1 MSGYDGASG
10 AGAVDVHAE
19 TLSRT
24 KVKAGVSQGADKSAG
39 IAAAVNYVD
48 QNDKAEAELAGDIKS
63 KGDVKVSAE
72 TKRPWQS
79 NLEGF
84 GENLAD
90 DLATI
95 FDPNNGFELSYLT
108 DSWTQ
113 TGGAG
118 EKVSGA
124 AALNIMEY
132 NHTAKATVKKDT
144 KVDIDNGNLDV
155 SAKNDIHTVNFSGD
169 IKAPIG
175 DQPGSLD
182 FWEDIGGSPFSGGGK
197 AALGGAALTVHQKN
211 TAEATVEDGVTV
223 TKAKDVSVTAENKG
237 SNLSMAAAGGKGQT
251 VAIDGTVNVNRFE
264 NTTKA
269 TVGKATINADGDVSV
284 SAEDNSKT
292 INIGGAIAVSEQAG
306 IGATVAYNHIDRQTE
321 ASLQGK
327 VTSTKDVSVTAKNT
341 GAIYAMSAA
350 GGVTMDS
357 TEANGAGSTGLKA
370 QEGEDSQST
379 SSIGELAEKLLNAG
393 KSDKDKKEIQ
403 KSDSALDTIAG
414 KDASMGENVGTS
426 KGGFATAANVSV
438 NRITDTAKA
447 YTKGNMVTADALA
460 IRSGNDSKITT
471 GAGAIALGLSQNSS
485 AIAGSFM
492 YNAITDKNEAYAED
506 AVLTLQGSEKEDA
519 SLTVE
524 ADNAAKITNIA
535 ASGSG
540 AAKGSAIAGQISLN
554 WVDNETDAH
563 VKGGRLTADE
573 AATIAAKDRGT
584 IDSYTGAVAISA
596 GNNGAAVGASIAAN
610 LIEGE
615 TTSSLEDTTVNSGGA
630 LSVTADETSQIQSIV
645 AAFSASGNWIHT
657 KTDAHISNDNTMK
670 TGALSVLAKNGS
682 NATLG
687 VGSAAVGGNSAGAS
701 IGVMVNQSEVAAT
714 LTGDKDKNHT
724 ITADGITVQADNAYN
739 GAASDTDD
747 KTARTVAVGF
757 AGGTSQF
764 AGSGSVMVNV
774 IDQKTDATIGKGKY
788 DAGRKAAQVGAT
800 STAKLF
806 GLAGGA
812 SLKNASSVT
821 VNADSKEHL
830 PSVAAPLAGGA
841 GTFAGAGAAGAHS
854 VSTDTKAYLGQ
865 SEVTEAGDVSA
876 TAKDE
881 TELKTV
887 AGSGAASG
895 NTGVGLTAAVEVVN
909 KKASAIVGD
918 DVKVTGSSLTVKAEN
933 TSSSVTS
940 AAGLGAG
947 GTAGLAGAAS
957 ETFMKQE
964 TDAHVGKNAKVTVK
978 KGAEILADSKF
989 TQGAAA
995 GSVGAAG
1002 TVGMGLTNST
1012 VSFTGDTAA
1021 YADENAVIDGGEK
1034 VNISATQLTKVDYG
1048 TVAGAVGGTAS
1059 LSGTVGVNALKTTT
1073 KAYAAASS
1081 RRRQQTQKGSRSR
1094 PAMRQRS
1101 KVTMAACPSAFP
1113 VEARVQP
1120 SA

>member
-1 MSGYDGASG
+1 M
-10 AGAVDVHAE
+10 
-19 TLSRT
+19 
-24 KVKAGVSQGADKSAG
+24 KAGVSQGADKSAG

-182 FWEDIGGSPFSGGGK
+182 FWEDIGGSPFSGSGK

-327 VTSTKDVSVTAKNT
+327 VTSTKDVSVTAKKT
-341 GAIYAMSAA
+341 GVIYAMSAA

-357 TEANGAGSTGLKA
+357 TEANGAGSTGLKV

-403 KSDSALDTIAG
+403 KGDSALDTIAG
-414 KDASMGENVGTS
+414 KDASMGENVGTA
-426 KGGFATAANVSV
+426 KGGFAAAANVSV

-524 ADNAAKITNIA
+524 ADNAA
-535 ASGSG
+535 
-540 AAKGSAIAGQISLN
+540 
-554 WVDNETDAH
+554 
-563 VKGGRLTADE
+563 
-573 AATIAAKDRGT
+573 TIAAKDRGT

-596 GNNGAAVGASIAAN
+596 GNNGAAVGVSIAAN

-645 AAFSASGNWIHT
+645 AAGAGSGKLAAAFSASGNWIHT

-687 VGSAAVGGNSAGAS
+687 VGSAAVGGNPAGAS

-764 AGSGSVMVNV
+764 AGSGSVTVNV

-812 SLKNASSVT
+812 SLSAGSGIGAAVDVQTYNGHTYAGIADGASLKNASSVT

-830 PSVAAPLAGGA
+830 TSVAATLAGGA
-841 GTFAGAGAAGAHS
+841 GTFAGAAGAHS

-865 SEVTEAGDVSA
+865 SEVTEAGDVSV

-940 AAGLGAG
+940 AAGLGTG

-957 ETFMKQE
+957 ETFVKQE

-978 KGAEILADSKF
+978 KGAEILEDSKF

-995 GSVGAAG
+995 GSVGQRRC
-1002 TVGMGLTNST
+1002 
-1012 VSFTGDTAA
+1012 
-1021 YADENAVIDGGEK
+1021 GG
-1034 VNISATQLTKVDYG
+1034 NG
-1048 TVAGAVGGTAS
+1048 RHGAHEFHGFLHGRH
-1059 LSGTVGVNALKTTT
+1059 
-1073 KAYAAASS
+1073 
-1081 RRRQQTQKGSRSR
+1081 RRLCG
-1094 PAMRQRS
+1094 
-1101 KVTMAACPSAFP
+1101 
-1113 VEARVQP
+1113 
-1120 SA
+1120 

>member
-1 MSGYDGASG
+1 M
-10 AGAVDVHAE
+10 
-19 TLSRT
+19 
-24 KVKAGVSQGADKSAG
+24 
-39 IAAAVNYVD
+39 
-48 QNDKAEAELAGDIKS
+48 
-63 KGDVKVSAE
+63 
-72 TKRPWQS
+72 
-79 NLEGF
+79 
-84 GENLAD
+84 
-90 DLATI
+90 
-95 FDPNNGFELSYLT
+95 
-108 DSWTQ
+108 
-113 TGGAG
+113 
-118 EKVSGA
+118 
-124 AALNIMEY
+124 
-132 NHTAKATVKKDT
+132 
-144 KVDIDNGNLDV
+144 
-155 SAKNDIHTVNFSGD
+155 
-169 IKAPIG
+169 
-175 DQPGSLD
+175 
-182 FWEDIGGSPFSGGGK
+182 
-197 AALGGAALTVHQKN
+197 HQKN

-327 VTSTKDVSVTAKNT
+327 VTSTKDVSVTAKKT
-341 GAIYAMSAA
+341 GVIYAMSAA

-403 KSDSALDTIAG
+403 KGDSALDTIVG
-414 KDASMGENVGTS
+414 KDASMGENVGTA
-426 KGGFATAANVSV
+426 KGGFAAAANVSV

-645 AAFSASGNWIHT
+645 AAGAGSGKLAAAFSASGNWIHT

-687 VGSAAVGGNSAGAS
+687 VSSAAVGGNPAGAS

-764 AGSGSVMVNV
+764 AGSGSVTVNV

-830 PSVAAPLAGGA
+830 TSVAATLAGGA
-841 GTFAGAGAAGAHS
+841 GTFAGAAGAHS

-865 SEVTEAGDVSA
+865 SEVTEAGDVSV

-957 ETFMKQE
+957 ETFVKQE

-978 KGAEILADSKF
+978 KGAEILDDSKF

-1034 VNISATQLTKVDYG
+1034 SI
-1048 TVAGAVGGTAS
+1048 
-1059 LSGTVGVNALKTTT
+1059 
-1073 KAYAAASS
+1073 
-1081 RRRQQTQKGSRSR
+1081 
-1094 PAMRQRS
+1094 
-1101 KVTMAACPSAFP
+1101 FP
-1113 VEARVQP
+1113 QP
-1120 SA
+1120 S

>member
-1 MSGYDGASG
+1 M
-10 AGAVDVHAE
+10 
-19 TLSRT
+19 
-24 KVKAGVSQGADKSAG
+24 
-39 IAAAVNYVD
+39 
-48 QNDKAEAELAGDIKS
+48 
-63 KGDVKVSAE
+63 
-72 TKRPWQS
+72 
-79 NLEGF
+79 
-84 GENLAD
+84 
-90 DLATI
+90 
-95 FDPNNGFELSYLT
+95 
-108 DSWTQ
+108 
-113 TGGAG
+113 
-118 EKVSGA
+118 
-124 AALNIMEY
+124 
-132 NHTAKATVKKDT
+132 
-144 KVDIDNGNLDV
+144 
-155 SAKNDIHTVNFSGD
+155 
-169 IKAPIG
+169 
-175 DQPGSLD
+175 
-182 FWEDIGGSPFSGGGK
+182 
-197 AALGGAALTVHQKN
+197 HQKN

-350 GGVTMDS
+350 SGVTMDS

-393 KSDKDKKEIQ
+393 KSYKDKKEIQ

-414 KDASMGENVGTS
+414 KDASMGENIGTA

-471 GAGAIALGLSQNSS
+471 GAGAIALGLSQSSS

-596 GNNGAAVGASIAAN
+596 GNNGAAVEASIAAN

-630 LSVTADETSQIQSIV
+630 LFVTADETSQIQSIV
-645 AAFSASGNWIHT
+645 AVFSASGNWIHT

-764 AGSGSVMVNV
+764 AGSGSVTVNV

-830 PSVAAPLAGGA
+830 TSVAATLAGGA

>member
-1 MSGYDGASG
+1 M
-10 AGAVDVHAE
+10 
-19 TLSRT
+19 
-24 KVKAGVSQGADKSAG
+24 
-39 IAAAVNYVD
+39 
-48 QNDKAEAELAGDIKS
+48 
-63 KGDVKVSAE
+63 
-72 TKRPWQS
+72 
-79 NLEGF
+79 
-84 GENLAD
+84 
-90 DLATI
+90 
-95 FDPNNGFELSYLT
+95 
-108 DSWTQ
+108 
-113 TGGAG
+113 
-118 EKVSGA
+118 
-124 AALNIMEY
+124 
-132 NHTAKATVKKDT
+132 
-144 KVDIDNGNLDV
+144 
-155 SAKNDIHTVNFSGD
+155 
-169 IKAPIG
+169 
-175 DQPGSLD
+175 
-182 FWEDIGGSPFSGGGK
+182 
-197 AALGGAALTVHQKN
+197 HQKN

-269 TVGKATINADGDVSV
+269 TVGKA
-284 SAEDNSKT
+284 T

-414 KDASMGENVGTS
+414 KDASMGENVGTA

-438 NRITDTAKA
+438 NRITDTAKT

-540 AAKGSAIAGQISLN
+540 AVKGSAIAGQISLN

-657 KTDAHISNDNTMK
+657 KMDAHISNDNTMK

-764 AGSGSVMVNV
+764 AGSGSVTVNV

-812 SLKNASSVT
+812 SLSAGSGIGAAVDVQTYNGHTYAGIADGASLKNASSVT

-830 PSVAAPLAGGA
+830 TSVAAPLAGGA
-841 GTFAGAGAAGAHS
+841 GTFAGAAGAHS

-978 KGAEILADSKF
+978 KGAEILDDSKF
-989 TQGAAA
+989 TQ
-995 GSVGAAG
+995 
-1002 TVGMGLTNST
+1002 
-1012 VSFTGDTAA
+1012 
-1021 YADENAVIDGGEK
+1021 
-1034 VNISATQLTKVDYG
+1034 
-1048 TVAGAVGGTAS
+1048 GAVGGTAS

-1081 RRRQQTQKGSRSR
+1081 RRR
-1094 PAMRQRS
+1094 
-1101 KVTMAACPSAFP
+1101 
-1113 VEARVQP
+1113 
-1120 SA
+1120 